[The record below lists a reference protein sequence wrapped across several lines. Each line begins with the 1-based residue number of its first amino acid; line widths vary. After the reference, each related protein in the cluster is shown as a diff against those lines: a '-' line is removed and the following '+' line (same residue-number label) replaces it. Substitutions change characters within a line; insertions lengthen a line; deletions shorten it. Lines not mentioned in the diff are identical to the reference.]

1 MSKTGW
7 GHGYISLGSALA
19 DFHSTTKVCD
29 GWHNA

>member
-7 GHGYISLGSALA
+7 DHGYIPGSARA
-19 DFHSTTKVCD
+19 NIHRTTKVCD